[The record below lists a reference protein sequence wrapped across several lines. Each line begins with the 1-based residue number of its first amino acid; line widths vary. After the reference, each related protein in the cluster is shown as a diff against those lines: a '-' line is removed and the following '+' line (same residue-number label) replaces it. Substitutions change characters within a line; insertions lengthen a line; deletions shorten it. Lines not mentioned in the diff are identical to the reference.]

1 MWFDI
6 YIITFRLLHPS
17 TEVSDEA
24 TLLYKANG
32 VFRVQCMKAMGL
44 DPNNGVQLNDFLT
57 FANTYN
63 NKNNSTGVTK
73 KA

>member
-1 MWFDI
+1 V
-6 YIITFRLLHPS
+6 
-17 TEVSDEA
+17 VSDEA

-44 DPNNGVQLNDFLT
+44 GPNYEVQLNNFVT

-63 NKNNSTGVTK
+63 NKNNSTGVMK
-73 KA
+73 RW